1 MNISPSQPSKYI
13 NLGIIKQPEV
23 ANALQDMLRILDVMQ
38 QDITK
43 VINVNAEVVS
53 FSVHKNG
60 SNQSIPNNTY
70 TKVTFSTEE
79 FDIGGYF
86 DTTNSRFT
94 PPAGYYSFNASGL
107 LLASSD
113 THIIVLSL
121 YKNGVSYK
129 LGPYNRASG
138 TGSIGAGINCL
149 AAANGTDY
157 FELYIFQDNGTQ
169 NLSGAATNSYFMG
182 HRIGDL

>member
-23 ANALQDMLRILDVMQ
+23 ANALQEMLRILDVMQ

-94 PPAGYYSFNASGL
+94 PPAGYYSFNASVTL
-107 LLASSD
+107 TASTD
-113 THIIVLSL
+113 TSVIYLSL
-121 YKNGVSYK
+121 YKNGVGYK
-129 LGPYNRASG
+129 TGIYNKASG
-138 TGSIGAGINCL
+138 TGPVGSNISCL
-149 AAANGTDY
+149 AEANGTDY
-157 FELYIFQDNGTQ
+157 FELYIYQDSGTQ
-169 NLSGAATNSYFMG
+169 SISGTVANSYFIG
-182 HRIGDL
+182 HRTGDL

>member
-1 MNISPSQPSKYI
+1 MKISPSQPSKYI

-23 ANALQDMLRILDVMQ
+23 ANALQEMLRILDVMQ

-113 THIIVLSL
+113 THVIVLSL
-121 YKNGVSYK
+121 YKNGADYK
-129 LGPYNRASG
+129 RSSHNRASG
-138 TGSIGAGINCL
+138 TGSIGIDVNCL
-149 AAANGTDY
+149 AKVNGTDY
-157 FELYIFQDNGTQ
+157 FELYIYQDNGLQ
-169 NLSGAATNSYFMG
+169 SISGAVVNSYFMG